1 MSQNNSDGPTI
12 IDQDPFVEEYYD
24 EEDIESLIPRLDS
37 ELVTSKSISWI
48 TRMRIVGLN
57 RESCSSKHCF
67 ISGEGTCND
76 TGVFFAC
83 ERTDDPCFPNEEQ
96 LATAPGDVPEFRV
109 CYPTGVRSWPEDGNF
124 FPFHSACYEVL
135 KVLAS
140 GRLGD
145 RDNDR
150 DDVDA
155 TMLFSFFRYM
165 YSPQR
170 AYCSPS
176 PLESLKLPYIDVD
189 YKCDPREQFWEFRRG
204 EEVCQRQLEIFK
216 RLI

>member
-1 MSQNNSDGPTI
+1 
-12 IDQDPFVEEYYD
+12 
-24 EEDIESLIPRLDS
+24 
-37 ELVTSKSISWI
+37 
-48 TRMRIVGLN
+48 MRIVGLN
-57 RESCSSKHCF
+57 RESGSSKHCF
-67 ISGEGTCND
+67 ISGDGTCDD

-96 LATAPGDVPEFRV
+96 LAIAPGDVPEFRV
-109 CYPTGVRSWPEDGNF
+109 CYQPGVRSWPEDGNF

-155 TMLFSFFRYM
+155 TMLFSFFHYM

-176 PLESLKLPYIDVD
+176 PLESLELPYIDVD
-189 YKCDPREQFWEFRRG
+189 MDYECGPQGQFWEFRRG
-204 EEVCQRQLEIFK
+204 GEVCHRQLEISK